1 MSELRYTNLSA
12 GLAEKCRELELLCF
26 PHASPDELIG
36 TEDFRAYARVFPEG
50 FFVCLDED
58 RVVGQGGGI
67 FLDFD
72 FDHPQ
77 HTIVG
82 ITGEHQ
88 CGNHRADAAW
98 YYGTDIAVHPGY
110 RKRGIG
116 QKLYSLRKELVRR
129 RNKRGIIAGGHIP
142 GFVDH
147 KARMSAAEYAAKVA
161 RGEIYDATLT
171 FQLQNGF
178 QVRGVL
184 ENYIRDDATDG
195 WAILIVWEN
204 PDYDPSAAVSRAA
217 PARASGGRASPPP
230 RSSGPER
237 R

>member
-1 MSELRYTNLSA
+1 VTGELRYTNLTA
-12 GLAEKCRELELLCF
+12 DLAEKCRELELLCF
-26 PHASPDELIG
+26 PHANPDELIG

-50 FFVCLDED
+50 FFVCLDGD

-72 FDHPQ
+72 FEHPQ

-88 CGNHRADAAW
+88 CGNHDPDAAW

-116 QKLYSLRKELVRR
+116 QKLYSLRKDLVRR

-147 KARMSAAEYAAKVA
+147 KQRMSAAEYAAKVA
-161 RGEIYDATLT
+161 AGELYDATLT

-178 QVRGVL
+178 EVRGVL
-184 ENYIRDDATDG
+184 ENYIRDEATDG
-195 WAILIVWEN
+195 WAVLIVWQN
-204 PDYDPSAAVSRAA
+204 PDHD
-217 PARASGGRASPPP
+217 ARARRPTRESASAQRAEGE
-230 RSSGPER
+230 RSSSS
-237 R
+237 